1 MKLKEIVKAFG
12 EKAPFSLQESYDNSG
27 IQYGNPDQ
35 EVSKGM
41 VCIDITEAVVE
52 EAVEKGCDLIIS
64 HHPLLFKGIRSLD
77 GSHFT
82 HRTLIKAIKNDVCL
96 VSVHTNLDSVM
107 TGVNE
112 KFARKLGLE
121 KLQILDKKKGLLK
134 KLVVFCPS
142 DHVETVRNAIFNAG
156 AGEIGEYD
164 CCSFNIEGQGSFRA
178 GDHTHPFVG
187 EKGKVHFE
195 REVRIETILPG
206 YLQNKVI
213 KAMIEAHPYEEV
225 AYDLYPLDNVF
236 DKAGMGMIGYLPHD
250 MEEVA
255 FLELLRDSLSS
266 EGIRHSSFT
275 GKTIRKVAL
284 CGGSGSF
291 LRDKAKAAGAD
302 AFVTAD
308 IKFHEFFDGEGIL
321 LMADVGHY
329 ESEQFTKEILYE
341 IVTKKFTNFALLISD
356 QNTNP
361 VRYFK

>member
-1 MKLKEIVKAFG
+1 MILKEIIDIF
-12 EKAPFSLQESYDNSG
+12 EEHAPFSLQESYDNSG
-27 IQYGNPDQ
+27 IQYGNPEQ
-35 EVSKGM
+35 EVTKGL

-52 EAVEKGCDLIIS
+52 EAMEKGCDLIIS
-64 HHPLLFKGIRSLD
+64 HHPLLFKGIKSLD

-82 HRTLIKAIKNDVCL
+82 HRALIKAIRNDICL
-96 VSVHTNLDSVM
+96 VSVHTNLDSVRL
-107 TGVNE
+107 GVNE
-112 KFARKLGLE
+112 KLAQKLGLE
-121 KLQILDKKKGLLK
+121 KLAILDKRKGLLK

-142 DHVETVRNAIFNAG
+142 DHVEEVRNAIFKSG
-156 AGEIGEYD
+156 AGTIGEYD
-164 CCSFNIEGQGSFRA
+164 CCSFNLQGKGSFRA

-195 REVRIETILPG
+195 DEMRIETILPG
-206 YLQNKVI
+206 YLQSRVV

-236 DKAGMGMIGYLPHD
+236 EKTGMGMVGLLPHQ
-250 MEEVA
+250 MEETD
-255 FLELLRDSLSS
+255 FLAMLSNNLGS
-266 EGIRHSSFT
+266 EGIRHSPFT
-275 GKTIRKVAL
+275 GRMIQKVAL

-291 LRDKAKAAGAD
+291 LRDKAMAAGAD

-308 IKFHEFFDGEGIL
+308 VKFHEFFDVEGVM

-329 ESEQFTKEILYE
+329 ESEQYTKEILYE
-341 IVTKKFTNFALLISD
+341 IVTKKITNFALLISD